1 MQGQKQ
7 NICFYSNSE
16 KDKWSRAFLE
26 ELKKTSWVNEFQ
38 FVCVDPAPN
47 RPALPRW
54 LKQVP
59 TLVINGDETPVK
71 TDTEVMNW
79 LYERKLREMP
89 KKQTTINTSAAVI
102 SGEPAS
108 YIMGEMGGYGDAGY
122 SFIDSDTSTGGNGG
136 NTLPGQFTFL
146 NGQASPGDRQG
157 QMMGSSGAMSQQS
170 AGRTKKEMLM
180 DEQLDLYKQQRDMGM
195 PQVQRRM

>member
-26 ELKKTSWVNEFQ
+26 ELKKTPWVHEFQ
-38 FVCVDPAPN
+38 FVCVDPGPN

-89 KKQTTINTSAAVI
+89 KKQTTNASAAVI

-108 YIMGEMGGYGDAGY
+108 YISGEMAGYGDAGY
-122 SFIDSDTSTGGNGG
+122 SFIDSDTSTAGNGG

-157 QMMGSSGAMSQQS
+157 QMMGGGMTQQS
-170 AGRTKKEMLM
+170 AGRSKKEMLM
-180 DEQLDLYKQQRDMGM
+180 DEQLDLYKQQREMGM
-195 PQVQRRM
+195 PQVHRRM